1 MVYWFRWSQDRAD
14 RHRMSSEEV
23 IMRHLEEIIEV
34 LCELRAK
41 SYAAGRLPE
50 RIVRTTVYSGRYGH
64 GWTLEYNDP
73 ADEDMKRHVVEYWT
87 LDTHNGFEARY
98 LAKRE
103 GLNGR
108 LIMQTVS
115 PEWIVRKIDEELK
128 EDREVV
134 LDEWVSGAEWDL
146 IELLFESNY

>member
-1 MVYWFRWSQDRAD
+1 
-14 RHRMSSEEV
+14 
-23 IMRHLEEIIEV
+23 MRHLQDIIEV

-50 RIVRTTVYSGRYGH
+50 RVVRTATYSGRYGH

-73 ADEDMKRHVVEYWT
+73 ADEDLKRHVVEYWT

-98 LAKRE
+98 VVNRE

-108 LIMQTVS
+108 TIRQAVS
-115 PEWIVRKIDEELK
+115 SEWLVQKIDEELK
-128 EDREVV
+128 EDR
-134 LDEWVSGAEWDL
+134 DISIDDWVTGAEWDL
-146 IELLFESNY
+146 IEVRVESDA